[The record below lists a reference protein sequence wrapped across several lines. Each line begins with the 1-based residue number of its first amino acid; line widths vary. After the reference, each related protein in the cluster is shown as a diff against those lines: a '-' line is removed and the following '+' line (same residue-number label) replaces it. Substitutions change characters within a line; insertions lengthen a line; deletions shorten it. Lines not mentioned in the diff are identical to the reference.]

1 MALGLG
7 SLIAMLEEGQRKDW
21 FNSPFIITCAILA
34 AIFIPL
40 FVIIELVRE
49 KPFVNLRLLGSR
61 NLAFTCVVAFALGL
75 ALYGSIFLIPLY
87 LGEVQNYSPLEI
99 GKTLVWVGLPQLF
112 IFPFLP
118 VLLRHFD
125 QRLLVC
131 WGCVVFA
138 ASCLMN
144 TVMSSDTAGHQL
156 IVANIVRAFGQP
168 FTIVPVTGLAIA
180 TLASKN
186 AGSGSAIFNIF
197 RNVGGSFGIA
207 FLSTLVVR
215 REQFHDLRIGES
227 ITAYSSATQARVA
240 ALQQSL
246 VSKGFDQVAALQQAY
261 RTIQSVV
268 RRDAFI
274 MAFNDAFLVIAIVLL
289 VAAIAIWFCRPG
301 ESGIPT
307 VRH

>member
-49 KPFVNLRLLGSR
+49 RPFVNLRLLGSR

-99 GKTLVWVGLPQLF
+99 GKTLIWVGLPQLF

-118 VLLRHFD
+118 VLLRRFD

-156 IVANIVRAFGQP
+156 TVTNIVRAFGQP

-180 TLASKN
+180 TLASKD

-207 FLSTLVVR
+207 LLSTLVVR

-227 ITAYSSATQARVA
+227 ITAYSPATQARVA
-240 ALQQSL
+240 TLQQSL
-246 VSKGFDQVAALQQAY
+246 VSKGFDPVAALQQAY

-301 ESGIPT
+301 ESRIAT